1 MARVAT
7 TAATISQKISN
18 GFSRRGVLTGAVAS
32 AFLFAFHVPVRGE
45 NEPVEPPDDTS
56 GKFAPNAFIR
66 IDPAGKTTL
75 VMPQTEM
82 GQGIYTAVAMILAEE
97 LDADYS
103 AVVLEHAPANE
114 KLYANPAFGVQ
125 ATGGSTSVRAFWK
138 PLRAAGATARAMLVQ
153 AAAKQWQVEPSSC
166 TTANG
171 EVIHAESGRKLG
183 YGALADAAGAETP
196 PKDVPVKDPKD
207 FVLIGKP
214 LKRFDTP
221 DKVNGKTVY
230 GIDAMLPGMK
240 FATLAQSPVFGGKI
254 AKVDDSAARKLPG
267 VQKVIVLD
275 DLVAVVGD
283 HMWAAKQGLEA
294 LDVTWNEGAGAQISS
309 KDIWENL
316 RAASEK
322 DGAVARA
329 DGDIAKGLAAGE
341 KFEAAFELPFL
352 AHATMEPMNATVH
365 FKGDSCEIW
374 TGTQIM
380 ARVQSEAAKAAGL
393 PVDKVIVNQHLIGGG
408 FGRRLEPDM
417 VVAAVRIAK
426 EVDGPVKVVWTR
438 EEDMQHDVY
447 RPVYRDTISATLSEG
462 KIAAWKYRIAG
473 AAILARWLPPAFQ
486 KGIDIDA
493 IDGAADIPYDI
504 PNVHVDYVRA
514 EPPVVPTGFWRGV
527 GPNNNVFAMEC
538 FMDELARKAGK
549 DPVEFRRSM
558 LAKTP
563 RLLAAVNLAA
573 EKSNWGQP
581 LPPRVGRGICAQPSF
596 ASFIATVV
604 EAEVDEQGEVHLRRV
619 TSAVDTG
626 IAVNPDTIMAQL
638 EGGLIFGLTAALYG
652 EITIDKGRVQQSNFN
667 DYRMLRIDQAPKI
680 EVHLIK
686 SGEAPGGIGETGVT
700 ASAPALRNAI
710 YAATGVALRRLP
722 IDRALIAVGKK
733 S

>member
-1 MARVAT
+1 MTNANTMLTGV
-7 TAATISQKISN
+7 
-18 GFSRRGVLTGAVAS
+18 SRRGVLTGGLATG
-32 AFLFAFHVPVRGE
+32 FLLAFHVPIRAAV
-45 NEPVEPPDDTS
+45 NEPEQAPDDTS

-97 LDADYS
+97 LDADFS
-103 AVVLEHAPANE
+103 AVVLVHAPANE
-114 KLYANPAFGVQ
+114 KLYANPLFGIQ

-138 PLRAAGATARAMLVQ
+138 PLRAAGASARAMLIQ

-183 YGALADAAGAETP
+183 YGALADAAGSETP
-196 PKDVPVKDPKD
+196 PKDVPVKDPSK

-221 DKVNGKTVY
+221 DKVNGKTIY

-240 FATLAQSPVFGGKI
+240 FATLAMSPVFGGKI
-254 AKVDDSAARKLPG
+254 GKVDDTAARKIAG
-267 VQKVIVLD
+267 VRQVVVLD

-294 LDVTWNEGAGAQISS
+294 LDITWNEGANARISS
-309 KDIWENL
+309 KDIWDNL

-322 DGAVARA
+322 DGAVARSE
-329 DGDIAKGLAAGE
+329 GDIAKGLATGE

-352 AHATMEPMNATVH
+352 AHATMEPLNCTVH
-365 FKGDSCEIW
+365 YKPDSCEIW

-393 PVDKVIVNQHLIGGG
+393 AVEKVIVNQHLIGGG

-426 EVDGPVKVVWTR
+426 QVDGPVKVVWTR
-438 EEDMQHDVY
+438 EEDIQHDVY
-447 RPVYRDTISATLSEG
+447 RPVYRDTIAATLSDG
-462 KIAAWKYRIAG
+462 KIAAWKYRITG
-473 AAILARWLPPAFQ
+473 AAIIARWLPPAFQ

-493 IDGAADIPYDI
+493 VDGAEDIPYDI
-504 PNVHVDYVRA
+504 PNIHVDYVRA
-514 EPPVVPTGFWRGV
+514 EPPAVPTGFWRGV
-527 GPNNNVFAMEC
+527 GPNNNVFAIEC

-558 LAKTP
+558 LGKNP
-563 RLLAAVNLAA
+563 RLLAALNLAA

-581 LPPRVGRGICAQPSF
+581 LPARVGRGICAQPSF
-596 ASFIATVV
+596 GSFLATVV
-604 EAEVDEQGEVHLRRV
+604 EAEVDEHGEAHLRRV

-626 IAVNPDTIMAQL
+626 IAVNPDTIAAQI

-680 EVHLIK
+680 DIHLIK

-722 IDRALIAVGKK
+722 IDRKLIAAGSKT
-733 S
+733 